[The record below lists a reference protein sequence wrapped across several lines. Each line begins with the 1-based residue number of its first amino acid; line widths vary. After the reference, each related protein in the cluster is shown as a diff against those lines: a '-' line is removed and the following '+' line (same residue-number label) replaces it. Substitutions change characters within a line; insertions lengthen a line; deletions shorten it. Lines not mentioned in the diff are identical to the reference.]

1 MNFKNMTMKA
11 NKLIAAALLPL
22 IFSCAKD
29 NRPDGNG
36 GNDNQKQEFSI
47 TVSPQTAKAGYED
60 GKGVVWIPGRNASI
74 LADGSA
80 PIASAALST
89 ISDDKFSATFTFEA
103 EEGTYRLFYPYN
115 GDSAYDNYCVEVP
128 LVQNQISEGNSA
140 DIIAVLADKD
150 VQLTTES
157 PDVVGLTC
165 HAVGSYIR
173 FLVYNEAPEGGTL
186 IPTAE
191 DEVIEAIR
199 ISVPGSSMAGKY
211 IVKNDGTAT
220 VSQRS
225 EGEVRVNL
233 STPCAVAS
241 SASQA
246 SQIYAAVLC
255 GDYSGVNYTVV
266 TNKKEYKFTSTEAG
280 AFVNGEIKDV
290 RINLSDAPI
299 CKNLYLLGEATEIGW
314 AENDHIEMDNVA
326 NGIFSW
332 EGHLA
337 TGQFGLSLDKDGWGN
352 QLRPSVENSPV
363 GPVAV
368 VDEKFDAVEVTGD
381 THWLV
386 KVAGTYRLT
395 VNMHTHTMSSEMIGP
410 DAFLMWGDFNSW
422 NFDTV
427 VPIARAEGSD
437 EYIWQGTL
445 GEGGVYFLLD
455 KSYDFMLRPEKTV
468 NVQEPKVFTD
478 NLDIRALDTQWY
490 IWPGGTFKIT
500 LNWKARTVKFEVIE

>member
-1 MNFKNMTMKA
+1 MKT

-22 IFSCAKD
+22 LFSCAKD

-60 GKGVVWIPGRNASI
+60 GKGVVWLPGRSASI
-74 LADGSA
+74 LAEGST

-115 GDSAYDNYCVEVP
+115 GGSSYDNYCVEVP

-150 VQLTTES
+150 VQLSAGNSE
-157 PDVVGLTC
+157 VGGLTY
-165 HAVGSYIR
+165 HAVGSYLR
-173 FLVYNEAPEGGTL
+173 FLVYNEAPEGGML
-186 IPTAE
+186 VPTAE
-191 DEVIEAIR
+191 DEVVEAIR
-199 ISVPGSSMAGKY
+199 ISVPVSSVAGKY
-211 IVKNDGTAT
+211 VVKNDGTAT

-225 EGEVRVNL
+225 EGEVQVNL

-241 SASQA
+241 SASSA

-255 GDYSGVNYTVV
+255 GDYTGVSYTVV
-266 TNKKEYKFTSTEAG
+266 TNKKEYKFTSTKARS
-280 AFVNGEIKDV
+280 FVSGEIKDV
-290 RINLSDAPI
+290 ALNLSNAPI
-299 CKNLYLLGEATEIGW
+299 CRNLYLLGDATEIGW
-314 AENDHIEMDNVA
+314 AENNHIEMENVA

-332 EGHLA
+332 EGHLNS
-337 TGQFGLSLDKDGWGN
+337 GWIGLSLDKDGWGN
-352 QLRPSVENSPV
+352 QLRPVKDNSPI
-363 GPVAV
+363 GPTAVA
-368 VDEKFDAVEVTGD
+368 DDKFDAVDLTGD

-386 KVAGTYRLT
+386 TVAGTYKLT
-395 VNMHTHTMSSEMIGP
+395 VNMHTLTMSSEMIEP

-422 NFDTV
+422 NWDNAVT
-427 VPIARAEGSD
+427 IARVDGSH

-445 GEGGVYFLLD
+445 PEGGVYFLLN
-455 KSYDFMLRPEKTV
+455 KTYDFMLRPEKTV
-468 NVQEPKVFTD
+468 NVQEPKVFTY
-478 NLDIRALDTQWY
+478 NLDFRAINTQWY
-490 IWPGGTFKIT
+490 IWPGGNFRIT
-500 LNWKARTVKFEVIE
+500 LNWKARTVKFEVVEQSV